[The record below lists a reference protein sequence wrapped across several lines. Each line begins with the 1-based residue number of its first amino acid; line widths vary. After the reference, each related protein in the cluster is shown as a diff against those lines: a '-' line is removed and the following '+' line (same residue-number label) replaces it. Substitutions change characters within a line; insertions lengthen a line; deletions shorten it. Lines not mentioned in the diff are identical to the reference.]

1 MDSRGRTMSQYNE
14 QYFIVFKSYDENTLY
29 LSPQKH
35 SAMRDYEFTKLSG
48 GEPMFFENGYRD
60 EDLSR
65 GVSRP
70 IKDAHLAIAYP
81 VFTNEIRKSLGQV
94 DNKCFQLF
102 PAVIVDDSGKYHED
116 YWVFNVFEKMDVLN
130 LEECDIDD
138 FDPEDTR
145 HTIDKYSLDTDKLD
159 ALPEKERLVFMPKY
173 SDYPHIMVHESVVKA
188 FKKHNVDTLNFV
200 KVSDWEMGLQFVS

>member
-1 MDSRGRTMSQYNE
+1 MSQYNE

>member
-1 MDSRGRTMSQYNE
+1 MSQYNE

-102 PAVIVDDSGKYHED
+102 PAVIVDDSG
-116 YWVFNVFEKMDVLN
+116 N
-130 LEECDIDD
+130 I
-138 FDPEDTR
+138 TR
-145 HTIDKYSLDTDKLD
+145 ITGCSMYLRKWMY
-159 ALPEKERLVFMPKY
+159 
-173 SDYPHIMVHESVVKA
+173 
-188 FKKHNVDTLNFV
+188 
-200 KVSDWEMGLQFVS
+200 

>member
-1 MDSRGRTMSQYNE
+1 MSQYNE

-188 FKKHNVDTLNFV
+188 FKKHNVDPLNFV

>member
-1 MDSRGRTMSQYNE
+1 MSQYNE

-35 SAMRDYEFTKLSG
+35 SAMRDYEFTKLSS
-48 GEPMFFENGYRD
+48 GEPMFFENGYRE
-60 EDLSR
+60 EDLFR

>member
-1 MDSRGRTMSQYNE
+1 MSQYNE

-48 GEPMFFENGYRD
+48 GEPMFFENGYRE

-102 PAVIVDDSGKYHED
+102 PAVIVDDSGKYYED

>member
-1 MDSRGRTMSQYNE
+1 MSQYNG

>member
-1 MDSRGRTMSQYNE
+1 MNHYNE
-14 QYFIVFKSYDENTLY
+14 KYYIVFEKYDENTLY
-29 LSPQKH
+29 LKPQKH
-35 SAMRDYEFTKLSG
+35 SSMRDYEFTKLSG
-48 GEPMFFENGYRD
+48 SEPMFFENGYRE
-60 EDLSR
+60 EDTAR

-70 IKDAHLAIAYP
+70 LKKVHLDSTYP
-81 VFTNEIRKSLGQV
+81 VITDEIKKSLGKV
-94 DNKCFQLF
+94 ENEYFQLF
-102 PAVIVDDSGKYHED
+102 PAVIVDDSGKYHEE

-138 FDPEDTR
+138 FDPEETR

-159 ALPEKERLVFMPKY
+159 ALAEKERLVFMPKY
-173 SDYPHIMVHESVVKA
+173 SDYSHIMVNESVVKA

>member
-1 MDSRGRTMSQYNE
+1 MSQYNE

-48 GEPMFFENGYRD
+48 SEPMFFENGYRE

-138 FDPEDTR
+138 FDPEDPR

>member
-1 MDSRGRTMSQYNE
+1 MSQYNE

-48 GEPMFFENGYRD
+48 GEPMFFENGYRE

>member
-1 MDSRGRTMSQYNE
+1 MSQYNE

-35 SAMRDYEFTKLSG
+35 SAVRDYEFTKLIG
-48 GEPMFFENGYRD
+48 EEPMFFENGYRE

-70 IKDAHLAIAYP
+70 IKEAHLAIAYP
-81 VFTNEIRKSLGQV
+81 VFSNEIRKSLGQV

-102 PAVIVDDSGKYHED
+102 PAVIVDDSGKYHEE

-138 FDPEDTR
+138 FDPEETR
-145 HTIDKYSLDTDKLD
+145 HTIDKYSLDTAKLD
-159 ALPEKERLVFMPKY
+159 ALPEKERLVFMPKC
-173 SDYPHIMVHESVVKA
+173 SDYPHIMVHESVVKV

-200 KVSDWEMGLQFVS
+200 KVSDWEAGLQFVS

>member
-1 MDSRGRTMSQYNE
+1 MSQYNE

-48 GEPMFFENGYRD
+48 SEPMFFENGYRE

-102 PAVIVDDSGKYHED
+102 PAVIVDDSVKYHED

-173 SDYPHIMVHESVVKA
+173 SDYPHIMVHESVVKV
-188 FKKHNVDTLNFV
+188 FKKHNVDTLKFV

>member
-1 MDSRGRTMSQYNE
+1 MVTEM
-14 QYFIVFKSYDENTLY
+14 K
-29 LSPQKH
+29 
-35 SAMRDYEFTKLSG
+35 
-48 GEPMFFENGYRD
+48 
-60 EDLSR
+60 LSR

-173 SDYPHIMVHESVVKA
+173 SDYPHIMVHECVVKA

>member
-1 MDSRGRTMSQYNE
+1 MSQYNE

-35 SAMRDYEFTKLSG
+35 SAVRDYEFTKLIG
-48 GEPMFFENGYRD
+48 EEPMFFENGYRE

-70 IKDAHLAIAYP
+70 IKEAHLAIAYP
-81 VFTNEIRKSLGQV
+81 VFSNEIRKSLGQV

-102 PAVIVDDSGKYHED
+102 PAVIVDDSGKYHEE

-138 FDPEDTR
+138 FDPEETR
-145 HTIDKYSLDTDKLD
+145 HTIDQYSLDTDKLD

>member
-1 MDSRGRTMSQYNE
+1 MSQYNE

-35 SAMRDYEFTKLSG
+35 CAMRDYEFTKLSG

-60 EDLSR
+60 EALSR

-159 ALPEKERLVFMPKY
+159 ALPEKERLVFIPKY

>member
-1 MDSRGRTMSQYNE
+1 MSQYNE

-29 LSPQKH
+29 LSPLKH

-48 GEPMFFENGYRD
+48 GEPMFFENGYRE

-81 VFTNEIRKSLGQV
+81 VFINEIRKSLGQV

-188 FKKHNVDTLNFV
+188 FKKHNVDTLNFI
-200 KVSDWEMGLQFVS
+200 KVSDWEVGLQVVS